1 MIVIA
6 IGQCKGGVG
15 KTTLAVNIAGEIAR
29 YGRSVTL
36 IDVDPQGSAT
46 RWSEPQ
52 RLGFPVRKDLLALRK
67 ELVWIRDILKT
78 DSDYVVLD
86 LPSGLGPT
94 FDTGILIADLL
105 IVPSGPSSLD
115 INAAG
120 LTIKR
125 ARMARA
131 NEPVRVGLKIVTV
144 PTRVDL
150 GHEEGNQIREELQ
163 DLGEAVGPAISY
175 DVDYVRCF
183 TAGQSVSSFI
193 PGGRASKEVTT
204 LCLFLLRQVLPRRD
218 PLFQEF
224 AQPEPAM
231 AAAWKAGA

>member
-6 IGQCKGGVG
+6 IGQSKGGVG

-52 RLGFPVRKDLLALRK
+52 RLGFPVRKDLLQLRK
-67 ELVWIRDILKT
+67 ELIWIRDVLKT

-86 LPSGLGPT
+86 LPSGLGPA

-105 IVPSGPSSLD
+105 VVPSGPSSLD
-115 INAAG
+115 INAAD

-125 ARMARA
+125 ARTTRA
-131 NEPVRVGLKIVTV
+131 TEPRTVLKIASV
-144 PTRVDL
+144 PTRIDL
-150 GHEEGNQIREELQ
+150 EHEEGNQIREELQ
-163 DLGEAVGPAISY
+163 DLGEPVAPSVSY

-183 TAGQSVSSFI
+183 TAGQSVSSYV
-193 PGGRASKEVTT
+193 PGGRSSKEITAV
-204 LCLFLLRQVLPRRD
+204 CLFLLRQVLPRRD
-218 PLFQEF
+218 PLFQEIS
-224 AQPEPAM
+224 QPEPVLTGGWAS
-231 AAAWKAGA
+231 GR